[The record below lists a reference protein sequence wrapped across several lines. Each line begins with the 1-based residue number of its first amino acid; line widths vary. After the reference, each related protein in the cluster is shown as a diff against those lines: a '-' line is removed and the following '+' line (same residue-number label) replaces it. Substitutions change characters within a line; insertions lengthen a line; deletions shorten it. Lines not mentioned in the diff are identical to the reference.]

1 MRTAITTMAVAVVGA
16 LLFAGAV
23 QAAHHEGGEWITLFD
38 GKTLDGW
45 KISKENPES
54 WLVKDGML
62 AAESGRSHIFYNGK
76 VGNHNFKNFEF
87 QADVKT
93 TPGSN
98 SGIYIH
104 TEYQDSGWP
113 EKGYEAQVNNT
124 HKDKRKTGSL
134 YNIKDNEETVAKDH
148 EWFHYHIKVD
158 GKRIV
163 ITIDGKRI
171 IDYTE
176 PENAERPDNM
186 KGRFLSSGT
195 IAFQAHDPKSKT
207 YFKNIQ
213 IKLLGD

>member
-1 MRTAITTMAVAVVGA
+1 MDYPLRRKDPRRLEDLEGKPRILVGEGRHAGCGKRAVAH
-16 LLFAGAV
+16 LL
-23 QAAHHEGGEWITLFD
+23 QRQGGQSQLQEFR
-38 GKTLDGW
+38 
-45 KISKENPES
+45 
-54 WLVKDGML
+54 V
-62 AAESGRSHIFYNGK
+62 SGRRKDDARLELGHLHPHRIPRLGLA
-76 VGNHNFKNFEF
+76 G
-87 QADVKT
+87 
-93 TPGSN
+93 
-98 SGIYIH
+98 
-104 TEYQDSGWP
+104 
-113 EKGYEAQVNNT
+113 KGYEAQVNNT

-213 IKLLGD
+213 IKLLD